1 MLCAARDLSFKES
14 EDDAVCENSRSRPD
28 NSSCQTASRLDS
40 SKNIY
45 YGINSIIM
53 PITHLNN
60 FKRKCKKS
68 PYLFKYLFTFIIV
81 NKHDRKQKNILANI
95 AEETSRYPNA
105 CIKNCKKY
113 IEISKMISIFEIK
126 GEIQSK
132 TMEIITKGS
141 RKREPQ

>member
-1 MLCAARDLSFKES
+1 MH
-14 EDDAVCENSRSRPD
+14 
-28 NSSCQTASRLDS
+28 
-40 SKNIY
+40 
-45 YGINSIIM
+45 
-53 PITHLNN
+53 ITHLNN

-113 IEISKMISIFEIK
+113 IKISKMISIFEIK